1 MKNLNRLLDEICTI
15 SNQSMSKDD
24 AISKGKEN
32 YLYIEYASH
41 YGGYRL
47 VNVGVLNGGHSGAFN
62 ESSCVGRKPL
72 KQMTN
77 YLEGI
82 LYGLEY
88 SAKTLKTKKL

>member
-1 MKNLNRLLDEICTI
+1 MKNLNRLLNKICILTGEV
-15 SNQSMSKDD
+15 MTYDD
-24 AISKGKEN
+24 AISKDKEK

-41 YGGYRL
+41 YGGYRV
-47 VNVGVLNGGHSGAFN
+47 VNIGVLNGGHYGAFN
-62 ESSCVGRKPL
+62 ESSCVARKPL

-88 SAKTLKTKKL
+88 SAKKNKNR